1 MAGERVDTRG
11 PKVAVPSWVADI
23 KADNKSWVDEIK
35 APVPSWVADATKDD
49 GLDQPWK
56 ARYGVNDDPKF
67 DEGEDVF
74 LLYKDGIKACRAEGS
89 LAA

>member
-1 MAGERVDTRG
+1 MADERVDTRE
-11 PKVAVPSWVADI
+11 PKAAVPSWVADI
-23 KADNKSWVDEIK
+23 KADIK
-35 APVPSWVADATKDD
+35 APVPSWVTDATKDD